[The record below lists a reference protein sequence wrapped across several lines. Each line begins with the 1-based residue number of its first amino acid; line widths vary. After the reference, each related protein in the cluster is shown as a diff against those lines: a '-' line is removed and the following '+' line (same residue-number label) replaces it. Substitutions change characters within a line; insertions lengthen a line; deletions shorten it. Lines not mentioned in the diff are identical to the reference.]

1 MPAPVFSIKI
11 GGEAGQGIKSA
22 GLLFAKF
29 ATRAGFN
36 IYNYLEYPSLIRGGH
51 NVMQINISA
60 NVVTGPFL
68 KCDFLI
74 ALNQDTISKHC
85 NELAD
90 RAGIL
95 FDSDKKY
102 DCRCHDSFT
111 KAGLPQRENLH
122 RKVCIENASP
132 SVLH

>member
-11 GGEAGQGIKSA
+11 GGEAGQGIKST

-102 DCRCHDSFT
+102 DLSKINSFT
-111 KAGLPQRENLH
+111 TL
-122 RKVCIENASP
+122 
-132 SVLH
+132 